1 MAVHHYVKIE
11 IMNGPLT
18 VPNIKN
24 FLFNFEKNKSH
35 LIHDSTLRAEFKD
48 ENDIDEGEDETTN
61 LDIDL

>member
-1 MAVHHYVKIE
+1 
-11 IMNGPLT
+11 MNGPLT